1 MADVHT
7 GIQAQYCK
15 NANLNVDH
23 NRIACYGIGISLLQ
37 NDPANSIRVWENHLH
52 VNENSPTNAAG
63 VGIFV
68 QESGSQQF
76 NAIIEQN
83 PVYLYRKDKGIFL
96 NTTTGYTV
104 RDNDVFLESATVNDA
119 MGIVVEKSAL
129 CRVSC
134 NDVVGVG
141 KGDGLVSRT
150 TSTTLYS
157 CNTVENLS
165 IGAAFDG
172 ASGSVNL
179 RTTEFVPPL
188 SKGLLYKENIAMM
201 PVQSHRG
208 NRWNTGTYG
217 IAAAVHE
224 GSGDFDYFSS
234 QRFEIHTTSTPYYP
248 PSISLTGADPSDWFV
263 PTANSP
269 FSICNPT
276 VECPVFGFTP
286 DKDEVK
292 SREEQLA
299 GDEFAGEWPGG
310 LHWAAQWQLYEML
323 ERSPG
328 IRDTSTVMD
337 SYYTGKGTGALGRLH
352 ALQKDIDTLFQLLPE
367 QQDTL
372 QQYIEQTETLME
384 ALALADSMAV
394 HAPLSA
400 TPGLP
405 QQLLAQCDSL
415 LSLSEALADEIFDA
429 RRAIIDTMAAQNTA
443 IGDTAIYIVNEKVV
457 NEIYFSTLS
466 QDSLALDTLQADTL
480 YAIATQCPETG
491 GPAVYRARSLY
502 ALIAMV
508 DFDTINCKSVSSLQ
522 SPPQQALAQVPDKQ
536 ANFRVFPNPN
546 QGRFTIAYE
555 LEQDGTLVLTDILG
569 RQAATTSLL
578 ADTRSKEVSAS
589 ELKAGLYYLHI
600 VSGNGE
606 LLYSNR
612 IIIIH

>member
-1 MADVHT
+1 
-7 GIQAQYCK
+7 
-15 NANLNVDH
+15 
-23 NRIACYGIGISLLQ
+23 
-37 NDPANSIRVWENHLH
+37 
-52 VNENSPTNAAG
+52 
-63 VGIFV
+63 
-68 QESGSQQF
+68 
-76 NAIIEQN
+76 
-83 PVYLYRKDKGIFL
+83 
-96 NTTTGYTV
+96 
-104 RDNDVFLESATVNDA
+104 
-119 MGIVVEKSAL
+119 
-129 CRVSC
+129 
-134 NDVVGVG
+134 
-141 KGDGLVSRT
+141 
-150 TSTTLYS
+150 
-157 CNTVENLS
+157 
-165 IGAAFDG
+165 
-172 ASGSVNL
+172 
-179 RTTEFVPPL
+179 
-188 SKGLLYKENIAMM
+188 MM
-201 PVQSHRG
+201 PVQNHRG
-208 NRWNTGTYG
+208 NRWNTGAYG
-217 IAAAVHE
+217 VAAAVHE
-224 GSGDFDYFSS
+224 GSGTQDYFSE
-234 QRFEIHTTSTPYYP
+234 QRFEIHTLSAPYYP
-248 PSISLTGADPSDWFV
+248 PSISLTGASPSSWFAF
-263 PTANSP
+263 TGTSP
-269 FSICNPT
+269 FSICNPS
-276 VECPVFGFTP
+276 VECPVFGFAP

>member
-1 MADVHT
+1 
-7 GIQAQYCK
+7 
-15 NANLNVDH
+15 
-23 NRIACYGIGISLLQ
+23 
-37 NDPANSIRVWENHLH
+37 
-52 VNENSPTNAAG
+52 
-63 VGIFV
+63 
-68 QESGSQQF
+68 
-76 NAIIEQN
+76 
-83 PVYLYRKDKGIFL
+83 LYRKDKGIFL

-104 RDNDVFLESATVNDA
+104 RDNEVFLESGTINDA
-119 MGIVVEKSAL
+119 MGIVMEKSAL

-134 NDVVGVG
+134 KDVIGSG

-150 TSTTLYS
+150 TSATLYS

-172 ASGSVNL
+172 ASGSTYL
-179 RTTEFVPPL
+179 QTTEFVPPL
-188 SKGLLYKENIAMM
+188 SKGLLYKANIALM
-201 PVQSHRG
+201 PAQSHRG
-208 NRWNTGTYG
+208 NRWNTGTYSS
-217 IAAAVHE
+217 AAAIHE
-224 GSGDFDYFSS
+224 GSGAPIDFFEE
-234 QRFEIHTTSTPYYP
+234 RFEVHTNSTPYYP
-248 PSISLTGADPSDWFV
+248 LSISLTGADPSDWFV
-263 PTANSP
+263 PTGNSP

-276 VECPVFGFTP
+276 IECPLLGFAP

-299 GDEFAGEWPGG
+299 GDKFAGEWPGG

-328 IRDTSTVMD
+328 IRDTSTIMA

-372 QQYIEQTETLME
+372 QQYIEQTESLME
-384 ALALADSMAV
+384 TLALADSMAV
-394 HAPLSA
+394 HAPLSV

-405 QQLLAQCDSL
+405 QQLLTQCDSL
-415 LSLSEALADEIFDA
+415 LSLSEALAAEIFYA
-429 RRAIIDTMAAQNTA
+429 RAAIIDTLFAQNTA
-443 IGDTAIYIVNEKVV
+443 ISDTAIYIVNEKVV
-457 NEIYFSTLS
+457 NEIYLSTLK
-466 QDSLALDTLQADTL
+466 QDSLALDTLQTDTL

-491 GPAVYRARSLY
+491 GPAVYQARSLY

-508 DFDTINCKSVSSLQ
+508 DFDTINCRSVSSLQ
-522 SPPQQALAQVPDKQ
+522 RPPQQALAQLPDKQ

-546 QGRFTIAYE
+546 QGQFTIEYQ
-555 LEQDGTLVLTDILG
+555 LEQDGILVLTDILG
-569 RQAATTSLL
+569 HQATTTPLL
-578 ADTRSKEVSAS
+578 ADNLSKEVSAS
-589 ELKAGLYYLHI
+589 ELKAGLYYLHV